1 MFKLKIV
8 TMDHVF
14 YEGEAKIL
22 NVKTIDG
29 QRGILKNHA
38 PFVDIIVPC
47 EMTFRDENDELRK
60 LAVSGGYLFVWQT
73 EVTVY
78 VSSTEFDFQID
89 IEEARRQQ
97 KIAEEMMQGDLDI
110 IQLAH
115 AKSKLDKNLN
125 RIVIASKAEGK
136 LVK

>member
-14 YEGEAKIL
+14 YEGQAKIL
-22 NVKTIDG
+22 NVNTLDG
-29 QRGILKNHA
+29 QRGILENHS
-38 PFVDIIVPC
+38 PFVDIIVAC
-47 EMTFRDENDELRK
+47 EMNFRDENDEVQK
-60 LAVSGGYLFVWQT
+60 LAVSRGYLFVWQT
-73 EVTVY
+73 LVTVY

-89 IEEARRQQ
+89 IEEARKQQ
-97 KIAEEMMQGDLDI
+97 KIAEEMMKDNLDI
-110 IQLAH
+110 IQMAH

-136 LVK
+136 AIH